1 MEKKLII
8 TLAILTII
16 SLIIAVGCGDSGDTM
31 INPTS
36 QGNTVNN
43 PENNGAYIKVNITWP
58 QDGIEGKCII
68 SSGNENTLTA
78 SMPGGTMQVI
88 VRVRP
93 VPDPNSPTYVDDPN
107 NYLENGYAE
116 ILKPEEKVILG
127 PLPAMHVIVR
137 AEAHDRYGPL
147 VANMAISA
155 VEKDFHLQ
163 IGQNTTELNLGDY
176 ELNLNSSDPFVVPEK
191 DSLDASAGLSQPE
204 VDRMLNWFVERDILD
219 SSGEPPGIINR
230 DIEINANL
238 NITTD
243 PSVPVSGREVTFSL
257 IDPPSDVSLSSTT
270 ATTDDNGNCKVTL
283 TTVVPNSPITVEGV
297 FKVEWED
304 PPGTPVVKEY
314 KDRITINPNIRN
326 ILLATKDNDLI
337 NIPDFVCD
345 YFKNGVHDSTIRA
358 TLKQIDSENYVY
370 PHPTIDG
377 KTIKFTVKDTACSFS
392 PELTLTGAGGV
403 PGEAVSNLNTTS
415 LAFRPIKVT
424 IECLED
430 PSDPNFILPA
440 PQELTVI
447 VSDNLVFEED
457 FEKAEYEPGLGT
469 TEFHNVLLAA
479 NGWGL
484 SLPLETPLDFIRPEF
499 DIIPY
504 VSIQPRRKP
513 V

>member
-1 MEKKLII
+1 M
-8 TLAILTII
+8 
-16 SLIIAVGCGDSGDTM
+16 
-31 INPTS
+31 
-36 QGNTVNN
+36 
-43 PENNGAYIKVNITWP
+43 
-58 QDGIEGKCII
+58 
-68 SSGNENTLTA
+68 A
-78 SMPGGTMQVI
+78 SMPGDTKSIHVEVFETGSRINPLGEDTFWRNLDPDEVTVGRFDNLPLIRVDIRATAYDYNNNLIPGDAI
-88 VRVRP
+88 VEGFQIKFGL
-93 VPDPNSPTYVDDPN
+93 NTVD
-107 NYLENGYAE
+107 L
-116 ILKPEEKVILG
+116 L
-127 PLPAMHVIVR
+127 
-137 AEAHDRYGPL
+137 
-147 VANMAISA
+147 
-155 VEKDFHLQ
+155 
-163 IGQNTTELNLGDY
+163 LGDY
-176 ELNLNSSDPFVVPEK
+176 ELNLNSSDPFVVPAK
-191 DSLDASAGLSQPE
+191 DSLDASAGLSQTK
-204 VDRMLNWFVERDILD
+204 VDRMLNWFIERDILD
-219 SSGEPPGIINR
+219 SSGEPPGIISR

-243 PSVPVSGREVTFSL
+243 PSVPVSGREVIFSL

-270 ATTDDNGNCKVTL
+270 ATTDDKGNCKVTL

-345 YFKNGVHDSTIRA
+345 YFESEFHDSTIRA

-447 VSDNLVFEED
+447 VSDNLVFKED

-469 TEFHNVLLAA
+469 TEFHNVLAA

>member
-1 MEKKLII
+1 MKSNFF
-8 TLAILTII
+8 I
-16 SLIIAVGCGDSGDTM
+16 SLILLTISTIIIIFSGCGSGDDITHPSS
-31 INPTS
+31 ITTGIP
-36 QGNTVNN
+36 VNN
-43 PENNGAYIKVNITWP
+43 NGQTGSIIIRIKWPEAGI
-58 QDGIEGKCII
+58 DGNCIL
-68 SSGNENTLTA
+68 SSGDGEETLMA
-78 SMPGGTMQVI
+78 SMPGDTKSIHVEVFETGSRINPLGEDTFW
-88 VRVRP
+88 RNL
-93 VPDPNSPTYVDDPN
+93 DPNEVTVGRFDNLPLIRVDIRATAYDYN
-107 NYLENGYAE
+107 NNLIPGDA
-116 ILKPEEKVILG
+116 
-127 PLPAMHVIVR
+127 IV
-137 AEAHDRYGPL
+137 EG
-147 VANMAISA
+147 
-155 VEKDFHLQ
+155 FQ
-163 IGQNTTELNLGDY
+163 IKFGINTVDLLLGDY
-176 ELNLNSSDPFVVPEK
+176 GLNLKASDPFVVPEK

-257 IDPPSDVSLSSTT
+257 IDPPSDVYLSSTT

-337 NIPDFVCD
+337 NIPDFFCD
-345 YFKNGVHDSTIRA
+345 YFESEFHDSTIRA

-392 PELTLTGAGGV
+392 PELTFTGAGGV

>member
-1 MEKKLII
+1 M
-8 TLAILTII
+8 
-16 SLIIAVGCGDSGDTM
+16 
-31 INPTS
+31 
-36 QGNTVNN
+36 
-43 PENNGAYIKVNITWP
+43 
-58 QDGIEGKCII
+58 
-68 SSGNENTLTA
+68 A
-78 SMPGGTMQVI
+78 SMPGDTKSIHVEVFETGSRINPLGEDTFWRNLDPDEVTVGRFDNLPLIRVDIRATAYDYNNNLIPGDAI
-88 VRVRP
+88 VEGFQIKFGL
-93 VPDPNSPTYVDDPN
+93 NTVD
-107 NYLENGYAE
+107 L
-116 ILKPEEKVILG
+116 L
-127 PLPAMHVIVR
+127 
-137 AEAHDRYGPL
+137 
-147 VANMAISA
+147 
-155 VEKDFHLQ
+155 
-163 IGQNTTELNLGDY
+163 LGDY
-176 ELNLNSSDPFVVPEK
+176 ELNLNSSDPFVVPAK
-191 DSLDASAGLSQPE
+191 DSLDASAGLSQTK
-204 VDRMLNWFVERDILD
+204 VDRMLNWFIERDILD
-219 SSGEPPGIINR
+219 SSGEPPGIISR

-243 PSVPVSGREVTFSL
+243 PSVPVSGREVIFSL

-270 ATTDDNGNCKVTL
+270 ATTDDKGNCKVTL
-283 TTVVPNSPITVEGV
+283 TTAVPNSPITVEGL

-345 YFKNGVHDSTIRA
+345 YFESEFHDATIRA
-358 TLKQIDSENYVY
+358 TLKQIDRENYVY
-370 PHPTIDG
+370 PYPTIDG

-403 PGEAVSNLNTTS
+403 PGEAVSNLKTTS
-415 LAFRPIKVT
+415 LSFRPIKVT
-424 IECLED
+424 IEYPED

-447 VSDNLVFEED
+447 VSDNLVFKED

-469 TEFHNVLLAA
+469 TEFHNVLAA

>member
-1 MEKKLII
+1 M
-8 TLAILTII
+8 
-16 SLIIAVGCGDSGDTM
+16 
-31 INPTS
+31 
-36 QGNTVNN
+36 
-43 PENNGAYIKVNITWP
+43 
-58 QDGIEGKCII
+58 
-68 SSGNENTLTA
+68 A
-78 SMPGGTMQVI
+78 SMPGDTKSIHVEVFETGSRINPLGEDTFWRNLDPDEVTVGRFDNLPLIRVDIRATAYDYNNNLIPGDAI
-88 VRVRP
+88 VEGFQIKFGL
-93 VPDPNSPTYVDDPN
+93 NTVD
-107 NYLENGYAE
+107 L
-116 ILKPEEKVILG
+116 L
-127 PLPAMHVIVR
+127 
-137 AEAHDRYGPL
+137 
-147 VANMAISA
+147 
-155 VEKDFHLQ
+155 
-163 IGQNTTELNLGDY
+163 LGDY
-176 ELNLNSSDPFVVPEK
+176 ELNLNSSDPFVVPAK
-191 DSLDASAGLSQPE
+191 DSLDASAGLSQTK
-204 VDRMLNWFVERDILD
+204 VDRMLNWFIERDILD
-219 SSGEPPGIINR
+219 SSGEPPGIISR

-243 PSVPVSGREVTFSL
+243 PSVPVSGREVIFSL

-270 ATTDDNGNCKVTL
+270 ATTDDKGNCKVTL
-283 TTVVPNSPITVEGV
+283 TTAVPNSPITVEGL

-314 KDRITINPNIRN
+314 KDRITINPNIQN

-345 YFKNGVHDSTIRA
+345 YFESEFHDATIRA
-358 TLKQIDSENYVY
+358 TLKQIDRENYVY
-370 PHPTIDG
+370 PYPTIDG

-403 PGEAVSNLNTTS
+403 PGEAVSNLKTTS

-447 VSDNLVFEED
+447 VSDNLVFKED

-469 TEFHNVLLAA
+469 TEFHNVLAA